1 MRQASSPFEA
11 SQTLC
16 VSSLREATSSLPWCN
31 RGGVATKIAENARRH
46 AGTINAEMAEQL
58 ERARRVLTMPP
69 EKAGEMIVRQVERRT
84 PRVVIGGQAKMS
96 ALIERLAP
104 VSYWKVLEALA
115 R

>member
-1 MRQASSPFEA
+1 
-11 SQTLC
+11 
-16 VSSLREATSSLPWCN
+16 
-31 RGGVATKIAENARRH
+31 
-46 AGTINAEMAEQL
+46 MAEQH